1 MRQLGSSGA
10 PLVILAAALY
20 LVTTSGCRQRWQGQ
34 QSRQHGSTQQA
45 RVPHEQAA
53 ALCQRPSPHS
63 MELCTVPWR
72 LLQCNMVRH
81 AAPSAG
87 RSSKVARGAQP
98 AAASQTAGVP
108 TREAAALGNARWRGS
123 PPRARGRSR
132 TQTWFK
138 TAAQRRRE
146 AGASGPLQDGSCG
159 GRRRQ
164 PPPPLPGQG
173 WPPPASP
180 GLQACHRRPGCCGL
194 VPGGGACRPGPRA
207 RHHPLASARLRGSPP
222 AVAPA
227 ECDARMQY
235 ARAMKGG
242 RRARAGRMSAPAWI
256 KAAPWALW
264 RGCRPVHAIIG
275 GPTVRSDFLH
285 GWGARRPDRPRSTQH
300 KGPVA
305 GRGPPPAAP

>member
-1 MRQLGSSGA
+1 MG
-10 PLVILAAALY
+10 
-20 LVTTSGCRQRWQGQ
+20 
-34 QSRQHGSTQQA
+34 
-45 RVPHEQAA
+45 
-53 ALCQRPSPHS
+53 PHS
-63 MELCTVPWR
+63 KCACRTSR
-72 LLQCNMVRH
+72 LLRCVAHPAPTAWRSAQCHGACCSTTWCAMLLPVLGGPPRWHMVLNQL
-81 AAPSAG
+81 PPP
-87 RSSKVARGAQP
+87 KLPV
-98 AAASQTAGVP
+98 VP

-146 AGASGPLQDGSCG
+146 AGASGPLRDGSCG

-164 PPPPLPGQG
+164 PPPPPPGQG
-173 WPPPASP
+173 SPPPASP

-194 VPGGGACRPGPRA
+194 APGGGACRPGPRA

-275 GPTVRSDFLH
+275 APTVRSDFPH

-305 GRGPPPAAP
+305 GRGPPPAAL